1 MTPGAVLP
9 AREQL
14 ADLLV
19 EQGKPGAAL
28 AEYEASLKLAPARLN
43 SYVGAALA
51 AQRSG
56 QNDKAKLYK
65 DRLLAMCSGSV
76 PDRVAAAGLGK

>member
-1 MTPGAVLP
+1 
-9 AREQL
+9 
-14 ADLLV
+14 
-19 EQGKPGAAL
+19 
-28 AEYEASLKLAPARLN
+28 
-43 SYVGAALA
+43 VGAALA